1 MQAILIH
8 WKAAGSEDE
17 VAVVAGLLKY
27 PPVAS
32 TAYDL
37 SPFFPRTATA
47 GNKSTSGSGSAG
59 VSQIF
64 DGFSQLLTE
73 MALRLP
79 YLVKKVMPSVELDE
93 RWVECLCQY
102 VSAPTP
108 SAVKRHVRKLVWNN
122 INFFKLLT
130 NNFFIKIIRFF
141 ILCFSCSSTVGRKK
155 STAK

>member
-8 WKAAGSEDE
+8 WKATGSEDE

-32 TAYDL
+32 TAFDL
-37 SPFFPRTATA
+37 SPFFPRTA
-47 GNKSTSGSGSAG
+47 GSKSNCSSGSAG

-108 SAVKRHVRKLVWNN
+108 SAVKRHVRKLVK
-122 INFFKLLT
+122 NFIYF
-130 NNFFIKIIRFF
+130 
-141 ILCFSCSSTVGRKK
+141 
-155 STAK
+155 